1 MTRHIP
7 HTETASL
14 RLAKQEKHSSKRP
27 KMTVTPEQKKT
38 FTVEEALGSDFMVPG
53 QQVYPLMRPRYPTNP
68 APGHKGTKTKAKRRG
83 KYG

>member
-1 MTRHIP
+1 MKKHHTP

-14 RLAKQEKHSSKRP
+14 RAAKSEKHSPSKRT
-27 KMTVTPEQKKT
+27 KMTVTPEKKKT

-53 QQVYPLMRPRYPTNP
+53 QQVYPLMRSRYPTNP
-68 APGHKGTKTKAKRRG
+68 AQGHKGKAKRRG

>member
-1 MTRHIP
+1 MKKHHTP

-14 RLAKQEKHSSKRP
+14 RAAKQEKHSLSKRT
-27 KMTVTPEQKKT
+27 KMTVAPKDKKT

-68 APGHKGTKTKAKRRG
+68 AQGHKGTKAKRRG